1 MILNFLFRKFSHKT
15 QDMTFLEH
23 VDVLRTYLIRS
34 ILAILLLSILAFF
47 FKNIVFDIIVLGPK
61 NPDFITYK
69 ALCKIGA
76 LTGIN
81 ALCIDVLPFKL
92 INIDL
97 AGQFRYHLV
106 ISIITGIILASPF
119 IFYQLWL
126 FIKPALTNKELG
138 YARGMVFYISSLFFI
153 GVLFGYFIIV
163 PLTVNFLATYELS
176 AQIENTITIGS
187 YISIVAML
195 SLSMGLVF
203 ELPVLIY
210 FLSRIGM
217 LTPKFLRKY
226 RKHAIVVILIVA
238 GFITPSTD
246 MFSQVLVALPLY
258 VLYEISIYISQRV
271 EKKKTAQVVE

>member
-1 MILNFLFRKFSHKT
+1 MIFDFLFRKFSRKT

-23 VDVLRTYLIRS
+23 VDVLRSYLIRA
-34 ILAILLLSILAFF
+34 ILAIFLFSILAFF
-47 FKNIVFDIIVLGPK
+47 FKNIVFDIIILGPK
-61 NPDFITYK
+61 TPDFITYK
-69 ALCKIGA
+69 VLCKIAA
-76 LTGIN
+76 LTDFKS
-81 ALCIDVLPFKL
+81 LCIDVLPFKL

-106 ISIITGIILASPF
+106 ISIISGIILAAPY

-126 FIKPALTNKELG
+126 FVKPALTDKELG
-138 YARGMVFYISSLFFI
+138 YAKGMVFYISSLFFT

-187 YISIVAML
+187 YISIVAVL

-210 FLSRIGM
+210 FLSRIGI
-217 LTPKFLRKY
+217 LTPVFLRKY
-226 RKHAIVVILIVA
+226 RKHAVVVILILA

-246 MFSQVLVALPLY
+246 MFSQILVAMPLY
-258 VLYEISIYISQRV
+258 ILYEISIHISKR
-271 EKKKTAQVVE
+271 